1 MNTFRNLLSL
11 LAEGVRAQGGL
22 LAVCLYAVGGTFL
35 LLVTT
40 ACLLVMSIVLI
51 AGVPVLI
58 FLQALAWIS
67 AKLSTQ
73 NKTHSSNAE
82 M

>member
-1 MNTFRNLLSL
+1 MHTFRSLLLS

-40 ACLLVMSIVLI
+40 ACLLVISIALI

-67 AKLSTQ
+67 VKLSML
-73 NKTHSSNAE
+73 NKTRSSNAKT
-82 M
+82 